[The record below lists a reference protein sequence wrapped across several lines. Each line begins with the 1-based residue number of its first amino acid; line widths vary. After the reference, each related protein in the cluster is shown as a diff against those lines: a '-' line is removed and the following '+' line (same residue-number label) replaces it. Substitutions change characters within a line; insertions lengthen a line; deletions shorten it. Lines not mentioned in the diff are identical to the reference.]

1 MLKTRARFAVRGA
14 GAGAAAALLL
24 LGLPALAGNSDGT
37 TTYSC
42 VKGAETSSTPYQVRV
57 ILGGPDQPTPSA
69 PVSVLWSL
77 LPATP
82 TASGGPVL
90 SLPTPLAVGDQ
101 VAAFG
106 VLRATGPAIDGS
118 TPTPTPTPSQTPS
131 TTPSGS
137 GSQTPSQTPSTTPSS
152 TPSQTPSRTPSTTPS
167 QTASRTPST
176 TPSQDPDESGD
187 DPVYAGAT
195 ANATVTVATP
205 VTQGATVWPIPPL
218 VGVVTPEAT
227 GVFEVSAREFT
238 VRVKPSGASTES
250 VLYNCSLPDTA
261 TPVAL
266 KITVVASPTP
276 TSSTTPSSTPTPTP
290 TGSGTPTP
298 RGTVTATATVTAPTP
313 VDRSTRTATATVTA
327 QVETPDGGVAT
338 GGGGSLGPDGRVLV
352 LAGGTVTLAAMV
364 GGLMLRR
371 RVVS

>member
-1 MLKTRARFAVRGA
+1 MRMLKTRARFAVRGA

-37 TTYSC
+37 TTYEC
-42 VKGAETSSTPYQVRV
+42 ARGAETSSTPYQVRV
-57 ILGGPDQPTPSA
+57 LLGGPDQPTPSA

-77 LPATP
+77 VPGTP

-90 SLPTPLAVGDQ
+90 SMPTPLAVGDQ
-101 VAAFG
+101 IGAEG

-118 TPTPTPTPSQTPS
+118 TPTPSVTPSQTPS

-137 GSQTPSQTPSTTPSS
+137 ASQTPSTTPSTTPSQTPSQTPSETPSETPS
-152 TPSQTPSRTPSTTPS
+152 ASQTPSQTPSGS
-167 QTASRTPST
+167 
-176 TPSQDPDESGD
+176 DD
-187 DPVYAGAT
+187 DPSVYPEAT
-195 ANATVTVATP
+195 AIATMTVNAA
-205 VTQGATVWPIPPL
+205 VTQGATLWPIPPL

-227 GVFEVSAREFT
+227 GVFEVSAREFV
-238 VRVKPSGASTES
+238 VRVRPSGATTDS
-250 VLYNCSLPDTA
+250 VLYNCVLPETA

-276 TSSTTPSSTPTPTP
+276 TSSTTPSSTPSHTPS
-290 TGSGTPTP
+290 GSGTPTP

-352 LAGGTVTLAAMV
+352 LAGGTLTLAAMV
-364 GGLMLRR
+364 GGLILRR

>member
-1 MLKTRARFAVRGA
+1 MRMLKTRARFAVRGA

-37 TTYSC
+37 TTYEC
-42 VKGAETSSTPYQVRV
+42 ARGADTSSTPYQVRV
-57 ILGGPDQPTPSA
+57 LLGGPDQPTPSA
-69 PVSVLWSL
+69 PVSVIWSL
-77 LPATP
+77 VPGTP

-101 VAAFG
+101 VGAQG

-118 TPTPTPTPSQTPS
+118 TPTPSATPSQTPS

-137 GSQTPSQTPSTTPSS
+137 GSETPSE
-152 TPSQTPSRTPSTTPS
+152 TPSTTPS
-167 QTASRTPST
+167 QTPSQTPSE
-176 TPSQDPDESGD
+176 TPSESPSQTPSGSDD
-187 DPVYAGAT
+187 DPSVYPGAT
-195 ANATVTVATP
+195 ATATMTVNAAL
-205 VTQGATVWPIPPL
+205 TQGATLWPIPPL

-227 GVFEVSAREFT
+227 GVFEVSAREFV
-238 VRVKPSGASTES
+238 VRVRPTGATTDS
-250 VLYNCSLPDTA
+250 VLYTCELPDTA

-276 TSSTTPSSTPTPTP
+276 TSSTTPSSTPSSTPSHTP
-290 TGSGTPTP
+290 SGSGTPTP

-352 LAGGTVTLAAMV
+352 LAGGTLTLAAMV
-364 GGLMLRR
+364 GGLILRR